1 MNIPCLNRL
10 TIGENPGRRSQC
22 LLRRTLLS
30 VTFIAMLLP
39 SSLVLAAPSQ
49 AELDQAAREADR
61 IQQLE
66 QLRLRQEREEALRRA
81 KPGSALDPRDFRPEV
96 KPSGRTGGCRDIK
109 EVVLKGV
116 TRLSDAEQLA
126 ITAPRTGKCLS
137 VADIEALLGELTKA
151 YIDKGYIAARVYVP
165 QQDMSSGKFELLVVE
180 GIVEKIMIKDGDKS
194 SVSVGNVFPGVPGD
208 VLNLR
213 DIEQGLDQINRLSSN
228 NAKMSVEPGEKEGG
242 STIVITNEPRSPL
255 HFNLSYDNQ
264 GSQSTG
270 KHQVGLTM
278 SFDNPLGINDFVS
291 ISHREAQP
299 NDRER
304 KYSASD
310 SFNYV
315 LPYGY
320 NTFTLGKSRS
330 VYVSTIISGAAALKS
345 NGNSSNT
352 FIKADR
358 VMYRDQFS
366 RVSASATLT
375 TKGTKN
381 YLADTFLAVSSR
393 DLTVFDIGATVS
405 TQVLGGG
412 LGIDL
417 GYGQGLDTMGALSDA
432 AGLPD
437 ASPRAQF
444 GVVKF
449 GLMYNRGFP
458 VGTKSLDWSSQFSS
472 QRALDTLYG
481 SEQFSIGGISTVRGF
496 VSNSLASD
504 NGTLWR
510 NELSSRFPVE
520 LLGYKGM
527 IKPYVAL
534 DHGRVSPHAAGNISG
549 KMTGAALGLTFAVG
563 PATWEWFVG
572 APVST
577 PDSMPREGRS
587 SFFRV
592 SVAL

>member
-10 TIGENPGRRSQC
+10 TIGENPGRRFQC
-22 LLRRTLLS
+22 LLRRTLLP
-30 VTFIAMLLP
+30 VTFLAMLLP

-81 KPGSALDPRDFRPEV
+81 KPESALDPRDFRPEV

-137 VADIEALLGELTKA
+137 IADIEALLGELTKA

-180 GIVEKIMIKDGDKS
+180 GIVEKNMIKDGDKG
-194 SVSVGNVFPGVPGD
+194 SVSVGNTFPGVEGGI
-208 VLNLR
+208 LNLR

-228 NAKMSVEPGEKEGG
+228 NAKMSIEPGEKEGG

-270 KHQVGLTM
+270 KHQVGVTM
-278 SFDNPLGINDFVS
+278 SFDNPLGLNDFISV
-291 ISHREAQP
+291 SHREAQP

-330 VYVSTIISGAAALKS
+330 NYVSIFGGVKLS
-345 NGNSSNT
+345 GNSTNSYL
-352 FIKADR
+352 KADR

-366 RVSASATLT
+366 RVSAAATLT
-375 TKGTKN
+375 TKEIKT
-381 YLADTFLAVSSR
+381 YSR
-393 DLTVFDIGATVS
+393 DAFSSINSRSLTVLDVGATLS
-405 TQVLGGG
+405 TQALGGALG
-412 LGIDL
+412 LDL
-417 GYGQGLDTMGALSDA
+417 GYGQGLDTLGALTDP

-437 ASPRAQF
+437 SSARAQF

-449 GLMYNRGFP
+449 GVMYNRSFP
-458 VGTKSLDWSSQFSS
+458 VGGKSLDWSSQFSS

-504 NGTLWR
+504 HGSLWR
-510 NELSSRFPVE
+510 NELSSRFPIE
-520 LLGYKGM
+520 LLGYNGM
-527 IKPYVAL
+527 VKPYVAI
-534 DHGRVSPHAAGNISG
+534 DHGRVSQRGADNPSG
-549 KMTGAALGLTFAVG
+549 KMTGAALGFTFAVG

>member
-1 MNIPCLNRL
+1 MNACCSAHHRFAGNL
-10 TIGENPGRRSQC
+10 
-22 LLRRTLLS
+22 LLS
-30 VTFIAMLLP
+30 GLIALATTLP
-39 SSLVLAAPSQ
+39 VLAAPTAAEIEQ
-49 AELDQAAREADR
+49 ASREADR

-66 QLRLRQEREEALRRA
+66 QQRIRQEREETLRRA
-81 KPGSALDPRDFRPEV
+81 RPGSSLDPRDFRPEV
-96 KPSGRTGGCRDIK
+96 KPSGRSGGCREIK

-116 TRLSDAEQLA
+116 TRLTAEEQATL
-126 ITAPRTGKCLS
+126 TRDRSGKCLS
-137 VADIEALLGELTKA
+137 VADIESLLAEVTKA
-151 YIDKGYIAARVYVP
+151 YIDKGYIAARVYIP
-165 QQDMSSGKFELLVVE
+165 QQDLGTGRLELLVVE
-180 GIVEKIMIKDGDKS
+180 GIVEKIMIKDGDKG
-194 SVSVGNVFPGVPGD
+194 SVSVGNAFPGIPGEI
-208 VLNLR
+208 LNLR

-228 NAKMSVEPGEKEGG
+228 NARMSVEPGDKEGG

-278 SFDNPLGINDFVS
+278 SLDSPLGFNDFFSV
-291 ISHREAQP
+291 SHREAQP

-310 SFNYV
+310 SFTYV

-320 NTFTLGKSRS
+320 QTFTLGTSRS
-330 VYVSTIISGAAALKS
+330 VYVSTITSGATQLKS
-345 NGNSSNT
+345 NGNSSSS
-352 FIKADR
+352 FLKADR

-366 RVSASATLT
+366 RLSASATLT
-375 TKGTKN
+375 TKETKN
-381 YLADTFLAVSSR
+381 YLADTFLSVSSR
-393 DLTVFDIGATVS
+393 SLTVLDLGATLS

-412 LGIDL
+412 LGVDL

-432 AGLPD
+432 PGLPD

-444 GVVKF
+444 EVVRF
-449 GLMYNRGFP
+449 GMMFNRGFP
-458 VGTKSLDWSSQFSS
+458 IGNKSLDWSSQFSS

-496 VSNSLASD
+496 VTNSLASD

-510 NELSSRFPVE
+510 NELSTRFPVE

-534 DHGRVSPHAAGNISG
+534 DHGRVSPHSAGNVSG
-549 KMTGAALGLTFAVG
+549 KMTGAALGFTFAVG
-563 PATWEWFVG
+563 SANWEWFVG